1 MSKTSVKSRYVSMKN
16 HKEKCEEKRG
26 KKIFLKCMFSD
37 IRANKIRM
45 IVSYK
50 KKKET
55 MKMKPLY
62 CDCKAEKDKFRDCE
76 E

>member
-1 MSKTSVKSRYVSMKN
+1 
-16 HKEKCEEKRG
+16 
-26 KKIFLKCMFSD
+26 MFSD
-37 IRANKIRM
+37 IRANKMQM

-62 CDCKAEKDKFRDCE
+62 CDCKAEKDKFGDSE